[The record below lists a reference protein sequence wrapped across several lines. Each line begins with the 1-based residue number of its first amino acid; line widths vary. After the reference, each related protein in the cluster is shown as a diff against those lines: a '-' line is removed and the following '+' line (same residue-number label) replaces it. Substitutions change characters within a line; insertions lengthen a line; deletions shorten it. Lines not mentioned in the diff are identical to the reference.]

1 MCRRNT
7 LRVASKCAALL
18 HRPAGSD
25 SRLVWLRYEAKV
37 VAYSSDCG
45 WKRFKEALTRCRC
58 SQLAAHLIE
67 RTLRPHILIANRFL
81 GSRGSTSCQRADAIA
96 QIAAITTANVVSARM
111 IKRRGGNDFFSGT
124 LAGSMTLTVGISFA
138 S

>member
-7 LRVASKCAALL
+7 LRVARKCAALL

-25 SRLVWLRYEAKV
+25 SRLVWLRYDAKV

-67 RTLRPHILIANRFL
+67 CTLRPHTLIANRFL
-81 GSRGSTSCQRADAIA
+81 GSGGPRLANEQMRSHRSRWLRLPTSSVRG
-96 QIAAITTANVVSARM
+96 
-111 IKRRGGNDFFSGT
+111 
-124 LAGSMTLTVGISFA
+124 
-138 S
+138 

>member
-1 MCRRNT
+1 MQEKYPSGCALVRGAAAPPSRELFNICLVT
-7 LRVASKCAALL
+7 LR
-18 HRPAGSD
+18 R
-25 SRLVWLRYEAKV
+25 KV

-58 SQLAAHLIE
+58 SQLAAHRIE
-67 RTLRPHILIANRFL
+67 CTPRPHTLIANRFL

-96 QIAAITTANVVSARM
+96 QIAVATTANVVSARM